1 MKEIYVY
8 IDESGNPNIR
18 SYEGDNQYFSI
29 GAAILGNEVSS
40 NLIEK
45 AMNDLKQREDLGKS
59 DVKTLKRG
67 YFHSCVD
74 GPEAHS
80 AIMYLINDLELKFDF
95 LSFDK
100 KKYRQNGNDEFD
112 TEKLL
117 HNHMVELASVFVSN
131 RDVDVVNVF
140 VAERESSFPKHFE
153 KNWKRNF
160 YESLINAVVANTS
173 LLKANFPKVNL
184 KIVDGSH
191 PGIQISDFLLW
202 AIKRSYLSNKNVW
215 FQRIEKDISIET
227 NIKEKSLS
235 LSVDFQINGGVNN
248 IDLLSPYEVTAKE
261 VEEKQRNLNNDEL
274 LNLFLHVEKLLDK
287 VMAKKRNELEYM
299 NRFLE
304 GIDKIIHKKEKL
316 TIKEVKKLCKSFI
329 MVFDTLKIH
338 EGYSKEEL
346 IFWCVAK
353 RIISN
358 IILGK
363 QINWVMLADFWAINH
378 PNIVDCL
385 N

>member
-8 IDESGNPNIR
+8 IDESGNPNI
-18 SYEGDNQYFSI
+18 SNYERDNQYFSI
-29 GAAILGNEVSS
+29 GEAILGNEVSS
-40 NLIEK
+40 NLIDK
-45 AMNDLKQREDLGKS
+45 AMNDLDQREDLGKS

-67 YFHSCVD
+67 YFHSCED

-80 AIMYLINDLELKFDF
+80 AITYLINDLELKFNF

-117 HNHMVELASVFVSN
+117 HNHMIELASVFVSN

-153 KNWKRNF
+153 ENWKNNF
-160 YESLINAVVANTS
+160 YESLISAVVANTS
-173 LLKANFPKVNL
+173 LMKANFPKVNL
-184 KIVDGSH
+184 KIVDGSN

-202 AIKRSYLSNKNVW
+202 VTKRSYLSNKNIW

-235 LSVDFQINGGVNN
+235 LSVDFQINGGVN
-248 IDLLSPYEVTAKE
+248 IDLLPPYEVTAKE
-261 VEEKQRNLNNDEL
+261 VEERQRNLNNDEL
-274 LNLFLHVEKLLDK
+274 LNLFLHVEKLLNK
-287 VMAKKRNELEYM
+287 VIDKKRNELEYM
-299 NRFLE
+299 NHFLE
-304 GIDKIIHKKEKL
+304 GIDEIIHKNEKL

-329 MVFDTLKIH
+329 MFFDTLKIY
-338 EGYSKEEL
+338 ECYSKKEL